1 MKYAA
6 CVRLN
11 RIQTEM
17 TTSSQLV
24 QKCLWQVFLKEA
36 TVVASFFRL
45 MGSWFHNL
53 VADALKVLPS
63 SLGSAIET
71 RAGEI

>member
-1 MKYAA
+1 
-6 CVRLN
+6 
-11 RIQTEM
+11 M

-36 TVVASFFRL
+36 TVVAL
-45 MGSWFHNL
+45 MGSWFHNI

-63 SLGSAIET
+63 SLGSAIEM